1 MRRATI
7 FVLSDN
13 RSGST
18 LLDQCLGSHPQI
30 VSLGEVH
37 WLDAYLTQD
46 RSIYNPSHE
55 LLCSC
60 GAAVTECPFWNSV
73 ERALGRSF
81 VVLVLRQR
89 LKRSRRGN
97 PILDVVRHFLR

>member
-1 MRRATI
+1 MVRRATI

-18 LLDQCLGSHPQI
+18 LLDQCLGSHTQI

-46 RSIYNPSHE
+46 RRIYNPSHE
-55 LLCSC
+55 LLCTC
-60 GAAVTECPFWNSV
+60 GVPLTECPFWNSV
-73 ERALGRSF
+73 ERALERPLITLKLS
-81 VVLVLRQR
+81 QR
-89 LKRSRRGN
+89 LNRTRSGH
-97 PILDVVRHFLR
+97 P